1 MKQALAQHHEPIC
14 ISLDDAVHGLLSFGA
29 AALRAGNT
37 ASRTREWMELLARK
51 MGFDGVSVNL
61 SLDNITAAVHRSG
74 ERAIGMRDV
83 GPAGMNAWRIVE
95 LDRLARTAEPGL
107 TPAQITAKLVEI
119 GSARLLY
126 SPVQTATTI
135 GIASGAFAF
144 LNGSAAPEMI
154 AAAIGAGIGQWWRSW
169 LLHRHLNH
177 FAAATLTALVASG
190 VYVLIAVFAGLLGLR
205 IPRHPAGF
213 ISSVLFLVPGFPL
226 IAGLFDLLHHQTVA
240 ALSRL
245 AHGVMILL
253 VVAFGLSI
261 VIELTGVDLSPQPAL
276 QLPYALKLLLRAVA
290 SFAAGSAFAMLF
302 NNSARVVL
310 AAGFL
315 AAVAN
320 ELRLVLHD
328 TGMML
333 APAAFFGA
341 LTIGL
346 VALMAD
352 YRFKIPAVILTVPPI
367 IIMVPGLYA
376 FQTLVS
382 LIRGE
387 LLEAM
392 QAFAACGF
400 VIGALAMGLAA
411 ARFTLGR

>member
-1 MKQALAQHHEPIC
+1 
-14 ISLDDAVHGLLSFGA
+14 
-29 AALRAGNT
+29 
-37 ASRTREWMELLARK
+37 
-51 MGFDGVSVNL
+51 
-61 SLDNITAAVHRSG
+61 
-74 ERAIGMRDV
+74 
-83 GPAGMNAWRIVE
+83 
-95 LDRLARTAEPGL
+95 
-107 TPAQITAKLVEI
+107 
-119 GSARLLY
+119 
-126 SPVQTATTI
+126 
-135 GIASGAFAF
+135 
-144 LNGSAAPEMI
+144 
-154 AAAIGAGIGQWWRSW
+154 